1 MPTSYADSA
10 QARESD
16 RRWDLPNFGKNQ
28 YNDIF
33 HEYTADELAERE
45 ARRLKERAS
54 LKLRIGL
61 TMARM
66 ELVCPPI
73 EVKHGS

>member
-16 RRWDLPNFGKNQ
+16 RRWDLPNFGKKQ
-28 YNDIF
+28 HVDLF
-33 HEYTADELAERE
+33 HEYTADNLSERE

-54 LKLRIGL
+54 LKLRIG
-61 TMARM
+61 AAIAQM
-66 ELVCPPI
+66 ELVCPPAGGI
-73 EVKHGS
+73 E

>member
-16 RRWDLPNFGKNQ
+16 RRWDLPNFGKQ
-28 YNDIF
+28 QHVELF
-33 HEYTADELAERE
+33 HEYTADDLAERE

-61 TMARM
+61 AMAQM
-66 ELVCPPI
+66 ERVCPPI

>member
-16 RRWDLPNFGKNQ
+16 RRWDLPNFGRSVHV
-28 YNDIF
+28 DLF
-33 HEYTADELAERE
+33 HEYTAGDLAERD
-45 ARRLKERAS
+45 ARRLRERAS

-66 ELVCPPI
+66 ELICPPI

>member
-16 RRWDLPNFGKNQ
+16 RRWDLPNFGKKPHVELFN
-28 YNDIF
+28 
-33 HEYTADELAERE
+33 EYTADDLAERE
-45 ARRLKERAS
+45 ARRLQERAS

-61 TMARM
+61 AIAQM

>member
-16 RRWDLPNFGKNQ
+16 RRWDLPNFGKKQ
-28 YNDIF
+28 HVDLF
-33 HEYTADELAERE
+33 HEYTAVELAERE
-45 ARRLKERAS
+45 ARQLKERAS

-61 TMARM
+61 AMGWLA
-66 ELVCPPI
+66 
-73 EVKHGS
+73 

>member
-16 RRWDLPNFGKNQ
+16 RRWDLPNFGKQ
-28 YNDIF
+28 QHADLF
-33 HEYTADELAERE
+33 HEYTAEDLAGRE
-45 ARRLKERAS
+45 EHRLKERAS

-61 TMARM
+61 AMAQM
-66 ELVCPPI
+66 EAICPPA
-73 EVKHGS
+73 GGDQ

>member
-16 RRWDLPNFGKNQ
+16 RRWDLPNFGGNERV
-28 YNDIF
+28 DLF
-33 HEYTADELAERE
+33 HEYTTDDLSERE

-54 LKLRIGL
+54 LKLRIG
-61 TMARM
+61 TAMAQM
-66 ELVCPPI
+66 ELICPPVGGV
-73 EVKHGS
+73 E

>member
-16 RRWDLPNFGKNQ
+16 RRWDLPNFGRVQ
-28 YNDIF
+28 HVDLF
-33 HEYTADELAERE
+33 HEYTADDLAEQE
-45 ARRLKERAS
+45 ARRLNARAS

-61 TMARM
+61 AM
-66 ELVCPPI
+66 EQMETICPPI
-73 EVKHGS
+73 EVTHGP

>member
-16 RRWDLPNFGKNQ
+16 RRWDLPNFGRTQ
-28 YNDIF
+28 HIDLF
-33 HEYTADELAERE
+33 HEYTADDLAERG

-54 LKLRIGL
+54 LKLRISVAMGQ
-61 TMARM
+61 M
-66 ELVCPPI
+66 ELICPPVRGA
-73 EVKHGS
+73 E

>member
-16 RRWDLPNFGKNQ
+16 RRWDLPNFGKTQ
-28 YNDIF
+28 HVELF
-33 HEYTADELAERE
+33 HEYTADNLAERE

-61 TMARM
+61 AMAQM
-66 ELVCPPI
+66 ELICPPI
-73 EVKHGS
+73 EVKRGS

>member
-16 RRWDLPNFGKNQ
+16 RRWDLPNFGRNVHV
-28 YNDIF
+28 DLF
-33 HEYTADELAERE
+33 HEYTAEELAERE
-45 ARRLKERAS
+45 ARRLRERAS

-61 TMARM
+61 AMAQM
-66 ELVCPPI
+66 ELICPSI